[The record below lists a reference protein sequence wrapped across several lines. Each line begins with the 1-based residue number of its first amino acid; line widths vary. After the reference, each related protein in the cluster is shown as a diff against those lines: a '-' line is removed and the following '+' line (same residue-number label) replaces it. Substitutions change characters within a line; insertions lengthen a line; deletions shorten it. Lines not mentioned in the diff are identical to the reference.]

1 MRRLEDRVAIVTGAG
16 RGIGKA
22 VAELMAEEGAKVVV
36 NDLGSNLDGSGL
48 SKQPADEVVEQI
60 KEKGGEAVSNAD
72 SVSEYN
78 SSKQIIDCALD
89 NYGKLDILVNCAG
102 ILRDR
107 MIFNMTEEEWDSVI
121 QVHLK
126 GTFNMVKHSVEQMV
140 LKRYGRIVLCA
151 SSSGLGSSGQANYAA
166 AKEGIVGFSRSLASE
181 LLEYGISVN
190 SVYPGGATRMTAS
203 IPQTTRDLRKAM
215 DSKKKGTDTQEMP
228 SSDEPPEASNP
239 ENNAPKMV
247 YLCTEP
253 AGEITGQVFGT
264 FGWNMSLY
272 SPRHVTHSIN
282 KVGNWSVEELSNIL
296 PISLAKELTNP
307 MPKQEPKEKK

>member
-140 LKRYGRIVLCA
+140 LNRYGRIVLCA

-215 DSKKKGTDTQEMP
+215 DSKKKGTDTQEML
-228 SSDEPPEASNP
+228 
-239 ENNAPKMV
+239 PKWFICV
-247 YLCTEP
+247 LNL
-253 AGEITGQVFGT
+253 QV
-264 FGWNMSLY
+264 
-272 SPRHVTHSIN
+272 
-282 KVGNWSVEELSNIL
+282 K
-296 PISLAKELTNP
+296 
-307 MPKQEPKEKK
+307 

>member
-1 MRRLEDRVAIVTGAG
+1 MKRLEGKVAIVTGAG

-22 VAELMAEEGAKVVV
+22 VAELMAEEGASIVV
-36 NDLGSNLDGSGL
+36 NDLGSSLDGSGI
-48 SKQPADEVVEQI
+48 SKQPADEVVESI
-60 KEKGGEAVSNAD
+60 NEKGGNAVSNAD
-72 SVSEYN
+72 SVSDFN
-78 SSKQIIDCALD
+78 ASKQIINCALD

-121 QVHLK
+121 EVHLK
-126 GTFNMVKHSVEQMV
+126 GTFNMVKHSVEQMM
-140 LKRYGRIVLCA
+140 LNRYGRIVLCA

-166 AKEGIVGFSRSLASE
+166 AKEGIVGFSRAVASE
-181 LLEYGISVN
+181 VLEYGININ

-203 IPQTTRDLRKAM
+203 IPQTTRDLRKELEA
-215 DSKKKGTDTQEMP
+215 KKKGTDIQEIP
-228 SSDEPPEASNP
+228 SSEEPPEANAP

-282 KVGNWSVEELSNIL
+282 KIGNWSVNELSNIL
-296 PISLAKELTNP
+296 PISLAKELINP
-307 MPKQEPKEKK
+307 VPKIEPKEKK

>member
-1 MRRLEDRVAIVTGAG
+1 MKRLEGKVAIVTGAG

-22 VAELMAEEGAKVVV
+22 VAELMAEEGASIVV
-36 NDLGSNLDGSGL
+36 NDLGSSLDGSGI
-48 SKQPADEVVEQI
+48 SKQPADEVVESI
-60 KEKGGEAVSNAD
+60 NEKGGNAVSNAD
-72 SVSEYN
+72 SVSDFN
-78 SSKQIIDCALD
+78 ASKQIINCALD

-121 QVHLK
+121 EVHLK
-126 GTFNMVKHSVEQMV
+126 GTFNMVKHSVEQMM
-140 LKRYGRIVLCA
+140 LNRYGRIVLCA
-151 SSSGLGSSGQANYAA
+151 SVSGLGSSGQANYAA
-166 AKEGIVGFSRSLASE
+166 AKEGIVGFSRAIASE
-181 LLEYGISVN
+181 VLEYGININ

-203 IPQTTRDLRKAM
+203 IPQTTRDLRKAL
-215 DSKKKGTDTQEMP
+215 DAKKKGTDIQEMP
-228 SSDEPPEASNP
+228 SSEEPPEANAP

-282 KVGNWSVEELSNIL
+282 KVGNWSVNELSNIL
-296 PISLAKELTNP
+296 PISLAKELINP
-307 MPKQEPKEKK
+307 VPKIEPKEKK

>member
-126 GTFNMVKHSVEQMV
+126 GTFNMDIHSVEQMV
-140 LKRYGRIVLCA
+140 LNRYGRIVLCA

>member
-282 KVGNWSVEELSNIL
+282 KVGNWSVQELSNIL

>member
-1 MRRLEDRVAIVTGAG
+1 MKRLEGKVAIVTGAG

-22 VAELMAEEGAKVVV
+22 VAELMAEEGASIVV
-36 NDLGSNLDGSGL
+36 NDLGSSLDGSGI
-48 SKQPADEVVEQI
+48 SKQPADEVVESI
-60 KEKGGEAVSNAD
+60 KEKGGNAVSNAD
-72 SVSEYN
+72 SVSDFN
-78 SSKQIIDCALD
+78 ASKQIINCALD

-121 QVHLK
+121 EVHLK
-126 GTFNMVKHSVEQMV
+126 GTFNMVKHSVEQMM
-140 LKRYGRIVLCA
+140 LNRYGRIVLCA

-166 AKEGIVGFSRSLASE
+166 AKEGIVGFSRAIASE
-181 LLEYGISVN
+181 VLEYGININ

-203 IPQTTRDLRKAM
+203 IPQTTRDLRKAL
-215 DSKKKGTDTQEMP
+215 DAKKKGTDIQEMP
-228 SSDEPPEASNP
+228 SSEEPPEANAP

-282 KVGNWSVEELSNIL
+282 KVGNWSVNELSNIL
-296 PISLAKELTNP
+296 PISLAKELINP
-307 MPKQEPKEKK
+307 VPKIEPKEKK

>member
-60 KEKGGEAVSNAD
+60 KEKGGEALSNAD

-140 LKRYGRIVLCA
+140 LNRYGRIVLCA

>member
-1 MRRLEDRVAIVTGAG
+1 MKRLEGKVAIVTGAG

-22 VAELMAEEGAKVVV
+22 VAELMAEEGASIVV
-36 NDLGSNLDGSGL
+36 NDLGSSLDGSGI
-48 SKQPADEVVEQI
+48 SKQPADEVVESI
-60 KEKGGEAVSNAD
+60 NEKGGNAVSNAD
-72 SVSEYN
+72 SVSDFN
-78 SSKQIIDCALD
+78 ASKQIINCALD

-121 QVHLK
+121 EVHLK
-126 GTFNMVKHSVEQMV
+126 GTFNMVKHSVEQMM
-140 LKRYGRIVLCA
+140 LNRYGRIVLCA

-166 AKEGIVGFSRSLASE
+166 AKEGIVGFSRAVASE
-181 LLEYGISVN
+181 VLEYGININ

-203 IPQTTRDLRKAM
+203 IPQTTRDLRKELDA
-215 DSKKKGTDTQEMP
+215 KKKGTDIQEIP
-228 SSDEPPEASNP
+228 SSEEPPEANAP

-282 KVGNWSVEELSNIL
+282 KIGNWSVNELSNIL
-296 PISLAKELTNP
+296 PISLAKELINP
-307 MPKQEPKEKK
+307 VPKIEPKEKK

>member
-1 MRRLEDRVAIVTGAG
+1 MKRLEGKVAIVTGAG

-22 VAELMAEEGAKVVV
+22 VAELMAEEGASIVV
-36 NDLGSNLDGSGL
+36 NDLGSSLDGSGI
-48 SKQPADEVVEQI
+48 SKQPADEVVESI
-60 KEKGGEAVSNAD
+60 NEKGGNAVSNAD
-72 SVSEYN
+72 SVSDFN
-78 SSKQIIDCALD
+78 ASKQIINCALD

-121 QVHLK
+121 EVHLK
-126 GTFNMVKHSVEQMV
+126 GTFNMVKHSVEQMM
-140 LKRYGRIVLCA
+140 LNRYGRIVLCA

-166 AKEGIVGFSRSLASE
+166 AKEGIVGFSRAVASE
-181 LLEYGISVN
+181 VLEYGININ

-203 IPQTTRDLRKAM
+203 IPQTTRDLRKELDA
-215 DSKKKGTDTQEMP
+215 KKKGTDIQEVP
-228 SSDEPPEASNP
+228 SSEEPPEANAP

-264 FGWNMSLY
+264 SGWNMSLY

-282 KVGNWSVEELSNIL
+282 KIGNWSVNELSNIL
-296 PISLAKELTNP
+296 PISLAKELINP
-307 MPKQEPKEKK
+307 VPKIEPKEKK

>member
-140 LKRYGRIVLCA
+140 LNRYGRIVLCA

-282 KVGNWSVEELSNIL
+282 KVGNWSIEELSNIL

>member
-140 LKRYGRIVLCA
+140 LNRYGRIVLCA

-239 ENNAPKMV
+239 ENNAPKMA
-247 YLCTEP
+247 ESIG
-253 AGEITGQVFGT
+253 AKAIITKVLATFVFCID
-264 FGWNMSLY
+264 N
-272 SPRHVTHSIN
+272 R
-282 KVGNWSVEELSNIL
+282 KVIL
-296 PISLAKELTNP
+296 QA
-307 MPKQEPKEKK
+307 EKLIT

>member
-1 MRRLEDRVAIVTGAG
+1 M
-16 RGIGKA
+16 
-22 VAELMAEEGAKVVV
+22 
-36 NDLGSNLDGSGL
+36 
-48 SKQPADEVVEQI
+48 
-60 KEKGGEAVSNAD
+60 
-72 SVSEYN
+72 
-78 SSKQIIDCALD
+78 
-89 NYGKLDILVNCAG
+89 
-102 ILRDR
+102 
-107 MIFNMTEEEWDSVI
+107 
-121 QVHLK
+121 
-126 GTFNMVKHSVEQMV
+126 
-140 LKRYGRIVLCA
+140 
-151 SSSGLGSSGQANYAA
+151 GSSGQANYAA